1 MNTHHVQQVADT
13 LRQHREALGFSAN
26 RVARRA
32 GINPSTY
39 WRIEAGQIPK
49 PDTDSLLAI
58 ATALDI
64 PTADLFA
71 ASGWLPDS
79 ELPSLRPY
87 LRTKYHLPPEALTKL
102 EASVT
107 AIAGEYGISIG
118 HGPARGEDERP
129 AKRIPIQYR

>member
-1 MNTHHVQQVADT
+1 MNTHHIHQVADT
-13 LRQHREALGFSAN
+13 LRQRREALGFSAN
-26 RVARRA
+26 KVARLA

-39 WRIEAGQIPK
+39 WRIEAGQVPK

-64 PTADLFA
+64 PTADLFT

-118 HGPARGEDERP
+118 HGPAHGEDERP
-129 AKRIPIQYR
+129 ARHITVQYR

>member
-13 LRQHREALGFSAN
+13 LRQHWEALGFSAN

>member
-1 MNTHHVQQVADT
+1 M
-13 LRQHREALGFSAN
+13 RQHREALGFSAN